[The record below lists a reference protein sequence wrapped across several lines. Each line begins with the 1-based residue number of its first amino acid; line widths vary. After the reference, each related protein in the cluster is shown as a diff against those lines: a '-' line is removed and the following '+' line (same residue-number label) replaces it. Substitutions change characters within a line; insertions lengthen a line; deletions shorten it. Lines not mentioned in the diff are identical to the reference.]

1 MPRYYFDVISAHG
14 LQRDITGVELKSAD
28 DVRKQ
33 VACILTDIARE
44 ELPDQDQTNIGIN
57 VRDDVD
63 FNVFFGELSFRGQW
77 ND

>member
-1 MPRYYFDVISAHG
+1 MPRYYFDVVSG
-14 LQRDITGVELKSAD
+14 EGVDRDETGVDLRTAD

-33 VACILTDIARE
+33 VAHILTDIARE
-44 ELPDQDQTNIGIN
+44 ELPGQNETSFAVK

-63 FNVFFGELSFRGQW
+63 FNVFSGELSFRSRW